1 MSLQINLSQGLMG
14 RLEAFHANTTPDRLK
29 ELNAEIDALFAENYA
44 YGFEDEGRSMDGRPV
59 TTTVCA
65 IELNPHSATVFYAE
79 KKEQND

>member
-14 RLEAFHANTTPDRLK
+14 RLEAFHANITPDRL
-29 ELNAEIDALFAENYA
+29 EALNAEIDALFAENYA
-44 YGFEDEGRSMDGRPV
+44 YGFEDEGRSMDGSL
-59 TTTVCA
+59 A